1 MSLEEAGIA
10 ATADAA
16 GTHNDQ
22 PLLRPRSVGSDW
34 EGILALHLQILA
46 RSGLMQAYEV
56 CECTPCR
63 SPGFCRAC
71 READQRKARSEQ
83 PRHIDQCAG
92 IASVADAGL
101 RASRWS
107 CCDVRWTLSSHAD
120 CCNPRNGR
128 IVPP

>member
-22 PLLRPRSVGSDW
+22 PLLRQRSVGSDW

-46 RSGLMQAYEV
+46 RSGLMQACEV

-83 PRHIDQCAG
+83 PRRIDQWYDRPAHIPHDWKKHVNRCAL
-92 IASVADAGL
+92 AAVQRTPPDA
-101 RASRWS
+101 AI
-107 CCDVRWTLSSHAD
+107 HH
-120 CCNPRNGR
+120 
-128 IVPP
+128 